1 MIVIDLETT
10 GLNPKK
16 DKIIEVAA
24 LKVNRGKILDSF
36 VSLINPNIRL
46 EDMRFLNQ
54 DISDKDLK
62 KAPFFKEISGD
73 LFNFLKGN
81 RIIGYNVSFD
91 KRFLVANDRKFDCLE
106 YFDYLKFVKGLDYEL
121 ENYKLQTVVNHFGIQ
136 KKPTHRAL
144 ADAESLLGLIRILGT

>member
-62 KAPFFKEISGD
+62 KAPFFKEVSGD

-121 ENYKLQTVVNHFGIQ
+121 ENYKLQTVVNHFGIR

>member
-1 MIVIDLETT
+1 MVVIDLETT
-10 GLNPKK
+10 GYDSKK

-36 VSLINPNIRL
+36 VTLVNPNMSLSAKAWKMTGIK
-46 EDMRFLNQ
+46 
-54 DISDKDLK
+54 DKDLK
-62 KAPFFKEISGD
+62 KAPFFKEISSD
-73 LFNFLKGN
+73 LFNFMKGH

-121 ENYKLQTVVNHFGIQ
+121 ENYKLQTVVNHFGIR

>member
-36 VSLINPNIRL
+36 VSLINPNIRI
-46 EDMRFLNQ
+46 EDIQLLNQ
-54 DISDKDLK
+54 NISDKDLK

-121 ENYKLQTVVNHFGIQ
+121 ENYKLQTVVNHFGIR

>member
-1 MIVIDLETT
+1 
-10 GLNPKK
+10 
-16 DKIIEVAA
+16 
-24 LKVNRGKILDSF
+24 
-36 VSLINPNIRL
+36 
-46 EDMRFLNQ
+46 MRFLNQ

-62 KAPFFKEISGD
+62 KAPFFKEVSGD

-121 ENYKLQTVVNHFGIQ
+121 ENYKLQTVVNHFGIR

>member
-121 ENYKLQTVVNHFGIQ
+121 ENYKLQTVVNHFGIR